1 MTCFSLR
8 MTLNVRFPPAWGCRC
23 TPRKR
28 AADDEPPMEA
38 PEPTPEV
45 DAEVEAEAEADPL
58 SPESEFESISP
69 AHDANSLPHRWDEG
83 SAERC
88 VVEQL
93 TRPESPRVDPGE
105 LSMDGI
111 VANLS
116 CRLAMEHKEGAVRGS
131 GQRPDRV
138 PIVSRGYEESY
149 MREAY
154 QGERP
159 CASGNMCECR
169 FIDPVTPFVGVEF
182 VPYGVAPDPHATFCV
197 LCSRKI
203 TQRLFYDIVLA
214 GKRPN
219 GVIQRYGN
227 IVNAPGEYARE
238 CALVCP
244 TNGPLHCLPAP
255 IVAHQRNKY
264 EVYLSGGTKCIRQL
278 RVGFEDFHRPS
289 TGEKC

>member
-1 MTCFSLR
+1 MSLS
-8 MTLNVRFPPAWGCRC
+8 VRFPPTWGRTC
-23 TPRKR
+23 TSRKR
-28 AADDEPPMEA
+28 VADSEPVVEL
-38 PEPTPEV
+38 PEPTPE
-45 DAEVEAEAEADPL
+45 AEP
-58 SPESEFESISP
+58 SPSASEFESIYP
-69 AHDANSLPHRWDEG
+69 AHEAPACEDPLTWDED
-83 SAERC
+83 STERR

-93 TRPESPRVDPGE
+93 ARPESPRSDPDE
-105 LSMDGI
+105 LSMDAV
-111 VANLS
+111 VAHLS
-116 CRLAMEHKEGAVRGS
+116 CRLALEHKGGVVRGS
-131 GQRPDRV
+131 GQRLDRV

-149 MREAY
+149 MREPY
-154 QGERP
+154 PGERP
-159 CASGNMCECR
+159 CASGDMCECR

-244 TNGPLHCLPAP
+244 ANGPLYCLPAP

-278 RVGFEDFHRPS
+278 RIGFEDFHRPS